1 MTYQMN
7 VIDQDNIYTEKYLPH
22 ARLTFP
28 YRFNYIKDSKLRTFA
43 TVMVKNEDHTLG
55 NVVRM

>member
-7 VIDQDNIYTEKYLPH
+7 VIDQDNIYTEKYPSPSN
-22 ARLTFP
+22 FSY
-28 YRFNYIKDSKLRTFA
+28 YRFNYIKDSKLRNFA

>member
-1 MTYQMN
+1 MN
-7 VIDQDNIYTEKYLPH
+7 IIDQDNIYTEKYHTHTHRP
-22 ARLTFP
+22 LTVP
-28 YRFNYIKDSKLRTFA
+28 YRFNYIKDSKLRNFA